1 MKQHEENRACGLQIT
16 ILLSVVSRQK
26 LASDDATGKF
36 LMYFVITDVWENLAE
51 PALSKLMVSSHV
63 LSPGAPA

>member
-26 LASDDATGKF
+26 LASADCLG
-36 LMYFVITDVWENLAE
+36 FVTDW
-51 PALSKLMVSSHV
+51 PAHESDGYNGSAVNGS
-63 LSPGAPA
+63 